1 MGFPWDTCRLEA
13 NKSAEA
19 SSFMCGN
26 LHGLAFPHFGQKK
39 LAPNCW
45 GPVFSCGLAFLFG
58 VARGPERT
66 DNAGSKDGE
75 GDTQRYQWR
84 YFRQSQHV
92 SNEDF
97 RTDKDQNH

>member
-39 LAPNCW
+39 LAPNLLGASFFMW
-45 GPVFSCGLAFLFG
+45 ISFSVRCCAWPR
-58 VARGPERT
+58 ANR
-66 DNAGSKDGE
+66 
-75 GDTQRYQWR
+75 
-84 YFRQSQHV
+84 
-92 SNEDF
+92 
-97 RTDKDQNH
+97 